1 MSVALDFLRS
11 IPRLLSPTG
20 WLIAVIIAAFVLT
33 GAYCSYRGAQGE
45 RDRQAVQTH
54 KTEAKASS
62 ARETAAV
69 EREADTTAIRNRQ
82 EERDHAAEAIPDS
95 RPDDRELRRR
105 CRQLREAGRSRPACN
120 GFDRPVQAGPA

>member
-1 MSVALDFLRS
+1 MIAALAFLRS
-11 IPRLLSPTG
+11 IPRLLRPTG
-20 WLIAVIIAAFVLT
+20 WLIVAIIAGFILT

-45 RDRQAVQTH
+45 RDRQAAQTQ
-54 KTEAKASS
+54 KTDAKASS

-69 EREADTTAIRNRQ
+69 EREADTTTIRNRQ

-105 CRQLREAGRSRPACN
+105 CRQLREAGRSLPACD
-120 GFDRPVQAGPA
+120 GLDRSAQAGPA

>member
-1 MSVALDFLRS
+1 MIALAFIRR
-11 IPRLLSPTG
+11 IPAMLSPKG
-20 WLIAVIIAAFVLT
+20 WLAIALLAAFVLT
-33 GAYCSYRGAQGE
+33 GAYCSHRGAQGE
-45 RDRQAVQTH
+45 RDRQAVQTQ

-69 EREADTTAIRNRQ
+69 EREADTTTIRNRQ

-105 CRQLREAGRSRPACN
+105 CRQLREAGRSLPACN
-120 GFDRPVQAGPA
+120 RFDRPAQAGPA

>member
-1 MSVALDFLRS
+1 MIWRTFT
-11 IPRLLSPTG
+11 PTG
-20 WLIAVIIAAFVLT
+20 WLIVAIITAFVLT

-45 RDRQAVQTH
+45 RDRQAVQTQ
-54 KTEAKASS
+54 KTEAKASG

-69 EREADTTAIRNRQ
+69 ERQTETTTIRNRQ

-105 CRQLREAGRSRPACN
+105 CRQLREAGRSLPACN
-120 GFDRPVQAGPA
+120 RFDRPAQAGPA